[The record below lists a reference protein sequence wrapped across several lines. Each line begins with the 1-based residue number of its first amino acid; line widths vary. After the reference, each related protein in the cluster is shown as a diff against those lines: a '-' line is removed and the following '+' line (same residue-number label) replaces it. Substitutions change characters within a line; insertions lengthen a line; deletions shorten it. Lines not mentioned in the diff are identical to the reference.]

1 MTHTPLPWNV
11 NRKNLSIWGGSPE
24 RKFALCKV
32 WKGSPTEEERA
43 NADLIVSAVN
53 SYEILIAQNEWLK
66 DRLSNLQ
73 LPATSQ
79 KNIEEWLVEC
89 GMPSATA

>member
-1 MTHTPLPWNV
+1 MTEVTASKISHRAMYAAV
-11 NRKNLSIWGGSPE
+11 DMEIHA
-24 RKFALCKV
+24 ALGTMTKD
-32 WKGSPTEEERA
+32 KAAAIHKHFEDY
-43 NADLIVSAVN
+43 DLIS
-53 SYEILIAQNEWLK
+53 AQNEWLK